1 MIDLEANALRIFS
14 KMIEAVEVSMTEEMR
29 GGVLG
34 GYRVIAFAVAKVE
47 KENSK
52 KAAKKMTEAEADT
65 LKILTKA
72 TEAAEALI

>member
-1 MIDLEANALRIFS
+1 MIDAETNALRILS

-52 KAAKKMTEAEADT
+52 KAAKKMTEVEVD
-65 LKILTKA
+65 
-72 TEAAEALI
+72 ALNMLLGEKRKRKKRP

>member
-1 MIDLEANALRIFS
+1 MIDAETNALRILS

-52 KAAKKMTEAEADT
+52 KAAKNMTEAEAEG
-65 LKILTKA
+65 LKISSKSTKA
-72 TEAAEALI
+72 V